1 MAPVYRPGYY
11 WTMRTVVAAPLQIAA
26 VLRLPSAGRRLRRP
40 QIIRLQAARRGL
52 AQACRLVYA
61 ARTVQHAVVI
71 VLTLVLAVALLAPP
85 ISARERPFGAWTVWE
100 RTDVKTCAAWHT
112 STPDVWM
119 TRDGLSIA
127 PHGGISVFRYRVGDE
142 PMRVR
147 LATPHERAAGTVE
160 VAGQTL
166 AEAIEAGRLE
176 IEVLTT
182 LHTLYEAN
190 VDLSNAN
197 EVLRAV
203 RACS

>member
-1 MAPVYRPGYY
+1 MYAAAAVRHAALIFV
-11 WTMRTVVAAPLQIAA
+11 TLMLVVALS
-26 VLRLPSAGRRLRRP
+26 PSRIG
-40 QIIRLQAARRGL
+40 
-52 AQACRLVYA
+52 
-61 ARTVQHAVVI
+61 
-71 VLTLVLAVALLAPP
+71 
-85 ISARERPFGAWTVWE
+85 ARERPLGAWTVWE

-147 LATPHERAAGTVE
+147 LATPQERATGAVE
-160 VAGQTL
+160 VAGQSL
-166 AEAIEAGRLE
+166 AEAIEVGRLK
-176 IEVLTT
+176 IEALTT

-190 VDLSNAN
+190 VDLSNGH